1 MPRTRHS
8 EFVSFVQNSRNCTHG
23 ALQMK
28 GDVVRSYA
36 LVIAKVDRAAKTIE
50 INMNKNSAT
59 TSRHQ
64 RAVSY
69 GSIDL
74 IAHHGYTV
82 VHSDNIS
89 V

>member
-1 MPRTRHS
+1 MPRNRHN
-8 EFVSFVQNSRNCTHG
+8 EFVSFVANSQNCTHG

-36 LVIAKVDRAAKTIE
+36 LVIAKVDRVAKTIE
-50 INMNKNSAT
+50 INTNKRSVI

-64 RAVSY
+64 SAVSY
-69 GSIDL
+69 GSNDL

>member
-1 MPRTRHS
+1 MPRIRHN
-8 EFVSFVQNSRNCTHG
+8 EFVSFIQNSRNCTHG

-36 LVIAKVDRAAKTIE
+36 LVIAKVDRTAKTIE
-50 INMNKNSAT
+50 INMNKRSAT
-59 TSRHQ
+59 TTCHQ

-82 VHSDNIS
+82 VHSDNIT

>member
-1 MPRTRHS
+1 MPRNRHN
-8 EFVSFVQNSRNCTHG
+8 EFVSFVANSQNCTHG

-36 LVIAKVDRAAKTIE
+36 LVIAKVDRVAKTIE

-59 TSRHQ
+59 TSNHQ

-69 GSIDL
+69 GSNDL
-74 IAHHGYTV
+74 VDHHGYTV
-82 VHSDNIS
+82 VHSNNIT